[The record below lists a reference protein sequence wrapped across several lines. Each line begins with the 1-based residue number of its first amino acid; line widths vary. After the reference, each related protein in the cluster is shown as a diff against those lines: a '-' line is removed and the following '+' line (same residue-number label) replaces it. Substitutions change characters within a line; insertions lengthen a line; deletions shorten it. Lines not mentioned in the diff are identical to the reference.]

1 MTWHTVLGGGWVV
14 LRSCAGHGGG
24 ALEFGP
30 TPPWGE
36 DTAAGGG
43 APVLEQWENPEG
55 SDSGFTLW
63 GLPLTGR

>member
-1 MTWHTVLGGGWVV
+1 M

-24 ALEFGP
+24 ALEFEP

-36 DTAAGGG
+36 DTGWWWGARAGTG
-43 APVLEQWENPEG
+43 ENPEG
-55 SDSGFTLW
+55 SDSGFALW